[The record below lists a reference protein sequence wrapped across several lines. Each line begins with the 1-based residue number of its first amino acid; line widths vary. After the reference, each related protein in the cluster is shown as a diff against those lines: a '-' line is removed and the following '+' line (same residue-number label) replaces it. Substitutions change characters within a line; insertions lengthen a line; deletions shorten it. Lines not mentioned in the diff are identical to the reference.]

1 MVFAIAICA
10 RPDPIIADEPTTAL
24 DVTVKKAV
32 LDTLKKLAKQ
42 NNIAI
47 ILITHDMGVVA
58 QMCDYLRLLAAKKLF
73 KEQD

>member
-10 RPDPIIADEPTTAL
+10 RPDPIIADEATTAL

-47 ILITHDMGVVA
+47 ILITHDVGLVA
-58 QMCDYLRLLAAKKLF
+58 EMYDYLRILAAEKLLR
-73 KEQD
+73 EQD